1 MKAVVRNKANFQ
13 VQDVAK
19 PKPTSHEVLIKV
31 HSATV
36 TAGDVFM
43 HRIPRVAFVAI
54 AMLGYKYKP
63 TPGHEFA
70 GVVEAI
76 GDSVTRF
83 KVGDEVFGTTTGLK
97 AGANAEYI
105 CVPEV
110 GKTGVIVQKPD
121 NLSFAEAAA
130 VPVGAMT
137 AMHFLR
143 KANIQPNQKVL
154 IYGAS
159 GSVGSY
165 AIQIAKHM
173 GADITA
179 VSSTH
184 NINLMQSLGA
194 DRVIDYKQEDFS
206 QSGQVYD
213 VIFDAVGKTTGDQR
227 KRAMKEDGC
236 FVSVSSMASG
246 ASENINRVVEL
257 AESGFLKPVIDR
269 HYDLEQI
276 TEAYQ
281 YVQSGRKKGNVI
293 IDIA

>member
-1 MKAVVRNKANFQ
+1 MKAVIRNKAKLQ

-19 PKPTSHEVLIKV
+19 PQPTSHEVLIKV
-31 HSATV
+31 HAATV
-36 TAGDVFM
+36 TAGDIFM
-43 HRIPRVAFVAI
+43 HRIPRVAFIAI
-54 AMLGYKYKP
+54 SLLGYKYKS

-76 GDSVTRF
+76 GDKVTRF
-83 KVGDEVFGTTTGLK
+83 KVGDEVMGTTTGLT

-105 CVPEV
+105 CIPEV
-110 GKTGVIVQKPD
+110 WDKGVITHKPQ
-121 NLSFAEAAA
+121 NLSFAEAAT

-173 GADITA
+173 GADVTA
-179 VSSTH
+179 VSSTR
-184 NINLMQSLGA
+184 NIPLMQSLGA

-213 VIFDAVGKTTGDQR
+213 VIFDAVGKTTADQR
-227 KRAMKEDGC
+227 KRAMKDDGC

-246 ASENINRVVEL
+246 ASKNINRVVEL
-257 AESGFLKPVIDR
+257 AASGHLKPVIDR
-269 HYDLEQI
+269 HYALEQVS
-276 TEAYQ
+276 EAYQ
-281 YVQSGRKKGNVI
+281 YVQTGRKQGNVV

>member
-1 MKAVVRNKANFQ
+1 MKAVVRNKANLH
-13 VQDVAK
+13 VQDVEK
-19 PKPTSHEVLIKV
+19 PKPNSHEVLIKV
-31 HSATV
+31 HAATV
-36 TAGDVFM
+36 TAGDIFM
-43 HRIPRVAFVAI
+43 HQIPRIAFIAI
-54 AMLGYKYKP
+54 SMLGYKYKP

-76 GDSVTRF
+76 GDNVTRF

-97 AGANAEYI
+97 TGANAEYI
-105 CVPEV
+105 CIPESWN
-110 GKTGVIVQKPD
+110 KGVIAHKPT
-121 NLSFAEAAA
+121 NLSFAEAAT

-165 AIQIAKHM
+165 AVQIAKHM

-179 VSSTH
+179 VSSTR
-184 NINLMQSLGA
+184 NIHLMQSLGA
-194 DRVIDYKQEDFS
+194 DWVIDYKQEDFS
-206 QSGQVYD
+206 ENGTAYD
-213 VIFDAVGKTTGDQR
+213 VIFDAVGKTTADQR
-227 KRAMKEDGC
+227 KRAMKEDGS

-246 ASENINRVVEL
+246 ASDNIYRIVDM
-257 AESGFLKPVIDR
+257 AESGHIKPLIDR
-269 HYDLEQI
+269 HYSLEHI
-276 TEAYQ
+276 SEAYQ
-281 YVQSGRKKGNVI
+281 YVQTGRKKGNVV

>member
-1 MKAVVRNKANFQ
+1 MKAVVRNKAKFQ
-13 VQDVAK
+13 VKDVEK
-19 PKPTSHEVLIKV
+19 PVPTSHEVLIKV
-31 HSATV
+31 HAATV

-43 HRIPRVAFVAI
+43 HRIPRIAFIAI
-54 AMLGYKYKP
+54 SMLGYKYKP

-76 GDSVTRF
+76 GDHVTRF

-105 CVPEV
+105 CIPESWD
-110 GKTGVIVQKPD
+110 KGVITHKPK
-121 NLSFAEAAA
+121 NLSFAEAAT

-143 KANIQPNQKVL
+143 EANIQPNQKVL

-179 VSSTH
+179 VSSTR
-184 NINLMQSLGA
+184 NIPLMQSLGA
-194 DRVIDYKQEDFS
+194 DHVIDYKLEDFS
-206 QSGQVYD
+206 ENGTTYD
-213 VIFDAVGKTTGDQR
+213 VIFDAVAKTTNDQR
-227 KRAMKEDGC
+227 KRAMKQDGC
-236 FVSVSSMASG
+236 FVSVSSIASG
-246 ASENINRVVEL
+246 ASENINRVIEL
-257 AESGFLKPVIDR
+257 AESGLLKPVIDR
-269 HYDLEQI
+269 HYALEHI

-281 YVQSGRKKGNVI
+281 YVQTGRKKGNVV